1 MKYFPVFW
9 PAIFLVVFGCSQKES
24 FNSRTII
31 TGQLENSEAEE
42 IDIFIGD
49 ELSSFVIHEDG
60 SFLISFDS
68 PDPNIYAFRA
78 DRTFFSFFLSPGDS
92 IHVTTNANDFLNTFK
107 LSGDKVVEN
116 TYLFEKNKIYLES
129 DIMELMQK
137 DKESYFEGKNVFFTK
152 QKEHFEKL
160 KSENRIHPDFLKMEE
175 AYFEFEPILLDIQ
188 YPNYQSYFNQISIE
202 EVDFPVEET
211 KAKLAEIDLERTDLL
226 NARSYTSIIESIINE
241 KSFEMINQ
249 DTSFHG
255 DPDGYEKAAF
265 LVIENLIKNQSVKDY
280 FLYKQVKSVLEFK
293 GPLHA
298 KTSIDKFMA
307 EHQSPNLE
315 AKLKKDLEKWSHL
328 MPGKEIPD
336 FSFEDVSGK
345 PVQLSD
351 LKGTLVYIDIWATW
365 CKPCIAEHPFW
376 DELMEEYKDKPVS
389 FLTISIDDSKEPW
402 IEMLNDKNMGGLQ
415 WFAEN
420 AWKSEIARHFMV
432 NSIPR
437 FLLLDKEGKII
448 DPSAERP
455 SGDIRTHLN
464 QFL

>member
-1 MKYFPVFW
+1 MKYLLVFW
-9 PAIFLVVFGCSQKES
+9 LALLLVVFGCNQKEHIH
-24 FNSRTII
+24 SRITI
-31 TGQLENSEAEE
+31 TGKLENSEAEE
-42 IDIFIGD
+42 VDVLI
-49 ELSSFVIHEDG
+49 EYESSSFDIQEDG
-60 SFLISFDS
+60 SFSITFDS
-68 PDPNIYAFRA
+68 TDPKIYAFRA
-78 DRTFFSFFLSPGDS
+78 DRIFFSLFLCPGDS
-92 IHVTTNANDFLNTFK
+92 IHVTTNADDFKNTLK

-129 DIMELMQK
+129 NIMDLLQK
-137 DKESYFEGKNVFFTK
+137 DKESYFEGKNVFFAK
-152 QKEHFEKL
+152 QREHFEKL
-160 KSENRIHPDFLKMEE
+160 KAGNGIHPDFLKMEE
-175 AYFEFEPILLDIQ
+175 AYFEFEPLLLDIQ

-202 EVDFPVEET
+202 EVDFPTEET
-211 KAKLAEIDLERTDLL
+211 KAKLAEIDLERTELL
-226 NARSYTSIIESIINE
+226 NASSYTSIIEAIINE

-249 DTSFHG
+249 DTSFYG

-265 LVIENLIKNQSVKDY
+265 LVIEDLIKNQSVKDY
-280 FLYKQVKSVLEFK
+280 FLYKQVRSILEFK
-293 GPLHA
+293 GPLQA

-315 AKLKKDLEKWSHL
+315 ARLKKDLEKWSPI
-328 MPGKEIPD
+328 MPGQETPD
-336 FSFEDVSGK
+336 FSFEDVSGNT
-345 PVQLSD
+345 VRLSD

-376 DELMEEYKDKPVS
+376 DQLMEEYKDKPVS
-389 FLTISIDDSKEPW
+389 FLTISIDDSKDPW
-402 IEMLNDKNMGGLQ
+402 IEMVNDKNMGGLQ

-448 DPSAERP
+448 DSNAERP
-455 SGDIRTHLN
+455 SGDIRETLD